1 MTDYVEIIEVWRVG
15 AMIHF
20 GADGWR
26 GRVDDDAIDQVINR
40 IADAAGMLWER
51 DNPGGVVCVTYD
63 TRPRAHELARMAAEV
78 LAARKLIVRLS
89 DSYAP
94 MPALSWAVAQDAEVC
109 GGLMITG
116 SHHPVEYVGVKFRM
130 ADGGCATPEFTE
142 ELEAAVP
149 AEPSSARGPYHSF
162 DIMTPYL
169 HELTSVVDVDTI
181 RSAHLKVVY
190 DPMYGAARGTFAS
203 LLKDLG
209 VEVRELHGVEDKDME
224 ELHPDPVEPWA
235 DECEEAVVAGEAFAG
250 LLNDGD
256 ADRVAAV
263 DERGRYVCPDK
274 IIALLLGH
282 LVQKHGRSGRVAINL
297 SSSVLIRRV
306 AKSLGCR
313 VAVKPIG
320 FRHIYKEICKGD
332 VIIGGEESGGIG
344 FPCHMPERDGLLAA
358 LLLCEMMA
366 KTGKPLG
373 VLVDELEAVF
383 GKMRYGRRDIRLEAE
398 EIETLRMMLPG
409 VNPPTIAGKAPA
421 GVSRMDGVRFEFED
435 ESWLLLR
442 PSSTEASV
450 RVYAEAA
457 TVEERDAL
465 LEEGCALARSEKVD

>member
-1 MTDYVEIIEVWRVG
+1 MTDYVEFIEEWRVG

-26 GRVDDDAIDQVINR
+26 GRVDEDDIEQTVAR

-51 DNPGGVVCVTYD
+51 DNPGGIVCVTYD
-63 TRPRAHELARMAAEV
+63 TRPRAAELARLAAEV
-78 LAARKLIVRLS
+78 LAAHDLIVKLS

-94 MPALSWAVAQDAEVC
+94 MPALSWTVAQDSGIC

-116 SHHPVEYVGVKFRM
+116 SHHPVEYIGVKFRM
-130 ADGGCATPEFTE
+130 GDGGCATSEFTE
-142 ELEAAVP
+142 ALELAVP
-149 AEPSSARGPYHSF
+149 AEAPSASGAYHSF
-162 DIMTPYL
+162 DIMSSYL
-169 HELTSVVDVDTI
+169 HELTTVVDVEAI
-181 RSAHLKVVY
+181 RAAHLKVVC
-190 DPMYGAARGTFAS
+190 DPMYGAARGTFAA

-209 VEVRELHGVEDKDME
+209 VEVCELHGTEDTGME
-224 ELHPDPVEPWA
+224 ELHPDPVEPWV
-235 DECEEAVVAGEAFAG
+235 DECEGAVVAGEAFAG
-250 LLNDGD
+250 LVNDGD
-256 ADRVAAV
+256 ADRMAAV

-282 LVQKHGRSGRVAINL
+282 LVQKHGRTGRVAINL
-297 SSSVLIRRV
+297 ASSVLVRRV

-332 VIIGGEESGGIG
+332 VLIGGEGSGGIG

-366 KTGKPLG
+366 KTDKPLG
-373 VLVDELEAVF
+373 VLVDELEAAF
-383 GKMRYGRRDIRLEAE
+383 GKMRYARRDIRLEAE

-409 VNPPTIAGKAPA
+409 INPPTIAGKAPTN
-421 GVSRMDGVRFEFED
+421 VSRMDGVRFEFED

-442 PSSTEASV
+442 PSSTEALV

-465 LEEGCALARSEKVD
+465 LEEGCALARGEKVD